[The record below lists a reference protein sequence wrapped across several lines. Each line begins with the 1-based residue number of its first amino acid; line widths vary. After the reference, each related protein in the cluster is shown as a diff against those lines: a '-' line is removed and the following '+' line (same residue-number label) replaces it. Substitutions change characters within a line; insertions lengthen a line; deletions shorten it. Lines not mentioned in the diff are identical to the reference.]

1 MPSGR
6 STQGVQEGVFE
17 YLENEIG
24 RLNIKN
30 VAFGAHFIDA
40 LQTSKIKTW
49 LYPAESLS
57 KNIILTKD
65 KVQITPSSFNLNPI
79 KTINL

>member
-1 MPSGR
+1 MYALATELICVSVSNILG
-6 STQGVQEGVFE
+6 STFW
-17 YLENEIG
+17 Y
-24 RLNIKN
+24 LNIKN

-65 KVQITPSSFNLNPI
+65 KVDVYKRQP
-79 KTINL
+79 